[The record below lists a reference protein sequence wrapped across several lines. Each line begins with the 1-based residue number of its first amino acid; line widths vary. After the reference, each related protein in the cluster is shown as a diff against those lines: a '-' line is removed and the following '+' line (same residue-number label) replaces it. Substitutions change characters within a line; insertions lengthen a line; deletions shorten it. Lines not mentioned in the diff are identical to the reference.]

1 MADNIAPANMLFF
14 SLYYDILSL
23 TSLKITQAF
32 HLIPGFVENQTVFWN
47 FKIRNSVRITEG
59 SDNGDSDN
67 RGPTIYIYIYIYIY
81 VYIYICIYTYIY
93 IYIYI
98 YYIYK

>member
-1 MADNIAPANMLFF
+1 MLFF

-23 TSLKITQAF
+23 TSLKIIQAF
-32 HLIPGFVENQTVFWN
+32 HLLLGFVENQTVFWD

-67 RGPTIYIYIYIYIY
+67 RGSTVYIRKYIYIYIYIY
-81 VYIYICIYTYIY
+81 KCWNCELVLQLAIFIAMNV
-93 IYIYI
+93 
-98 YYIYK
+98 

>member
-1 MADNIAPANMLFF
+1 MLFF

-32 HLIPGFVENQTVFWN
+32 HLLLGFVENQTIFWD

-59 SDNGDSDN
+59 SGNGDSDN
-67 RGPTIYIYIYIYIY
+67 RGPTVPTPI
-81 VYIYICIYTYIY
+81 ICGDKSDDTRKVCFSRCCLVMLCGFTSSCDYRLY
-93 IYIYI
+93 
-98 YYIYK
+98 